1 MIEAVPVAVAVHR
14 RLQRIITSAHSHFE
28 TKVDGTPH
36 SQTAACGSLPFG
48 SLAPRT
54 VNVVVR
60 RDGERMTVLQ
70 EPIASLPDELKRI
83 VEDEV

>member
-1 MIEAVPVAVAVHR
+1 LGQR
-14 RLQRIITSAHSHFE
+14 RTSLLC
-28 TKVDGTPH
+28 VDT
-36 SQTAACGSLPFG
+36 ACGSLPFG